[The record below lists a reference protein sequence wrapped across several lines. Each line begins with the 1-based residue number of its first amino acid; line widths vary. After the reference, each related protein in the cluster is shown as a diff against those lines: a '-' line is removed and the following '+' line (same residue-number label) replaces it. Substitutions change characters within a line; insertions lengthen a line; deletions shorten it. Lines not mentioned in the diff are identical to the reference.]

1 MVTEVAYGSSGDVRE
16 ELVSGNAQSDQGYLD
31 ETQIRGDIITR
42 GLRRATRIINGY
54 LEPVYPDSVPFAA
67 GSIPVLIDS
76 LANDLAVCYVMRSK
90 HSNFPPMSNETK
102 EMYCDETKELLDKLA
117 KREMQLPEL
126 TSTDYPE
133 TSNSMEGINP
143 VFDMDAVENQ
153 GVDPDLIDDI
163 RDEKNT

>member
-1 MVTEVAYGSSGDVRE
+1 MSEVIYGSSGDTRS
-16 ELVSGNAQSDQGYLD
+16 ELVSGNAVTDQGYLD
-31 ETQIRGDIITR
+31 ETQIRGEIITR

-54 LEPVYPDSVPFAA
+54 LESVYPDSVPFAA
-67 GSIPVLIDS
+67 GSIPLLIDS

-102 EMYCDETKELLDKLA
+102 EMYCDETKELLEKLQ

-133 TSNSMEGINP
+133 TSNNMEDIIP
-143 VFDMDAVENQ
+143 VFDMDDVTNQ

-163 RDEKNT
+163 RDEKDA